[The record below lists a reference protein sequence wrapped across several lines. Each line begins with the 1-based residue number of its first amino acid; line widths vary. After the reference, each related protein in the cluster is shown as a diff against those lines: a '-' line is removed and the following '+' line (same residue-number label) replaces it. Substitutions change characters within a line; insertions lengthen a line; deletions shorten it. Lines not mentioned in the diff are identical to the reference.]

1 MPTRPKTFRPAGTPE
16 PQERRR
22 QFDKVR
28 TETQEWRKWYCSK
41 RWIERRAYIMG
52 KSPLCVEC
60 QKEGRV
66 VAGTDLDHII
76 PHRGDKVLF
85 WDKANLQVLCH
96 SCHSKKTGKGL

>member
-1 MPTRPKTFRPAGTPE
+1 MPTRPKTFRPAGVPE

-41 RWIERRAYIMG
+41 RWTERRKYILSRNPRCMDCG
-52 KSPLCVEC
+52 KLFGIEAL
-60 QKEGRV
+60 E
-66 VAGTDLDHII
+66 LDHII

-85 WDKANLQVLCH
+85 WDKANLQVLCK
-96 SCHSKKTGKGL
+96 SCHSRKTGRGQ

>member
-1 MPTRPKTFRPAGTPE
+1 MPTRPKTFRPAGVPE

-22 QFDKVR
+22 QFDKAR

-41 RWIERRAYIMG
+41 RWVERRKYIL
-52 KSPLCVEC
+52 SRDPLCVDC
-60 QKEGRV
+60 QKAGFV
-66 VAGTDLDHII
+66 TAGTDLDHIT

-85 WDKANLQVLCH
+85 WSLENLQVLCH

>member
-1 MPTRPKTFRPAGTPE
+1 MPTRPKTFRPAGTPK

-41 RWIERRAYIMG
+41 RWKDIKDYIWRHSPKCAECERQG
-52 KSPLCVEC
+52 FVTP
-60 QKEGRV
+60 
-66 VAGTDLDHII
+66 GTDLDHII

-85 WDKANLQVLCH
+85 WDKTNLQVLCH